1 MGWMIYAGIAVTLA
15 GLAGLVWC
23 IVSVVRAKRSGM
35 EDDALKAHLA
45 RMVSLNMGS
54 LFVATFGLMI
64 VIMGLFLR

>member
-1 MGWMIYAGIAVTLA
+1 MGWMINAGIVVTLA

-23 IVSVVRAKRSGM
+23 IVSVVRAKRSDM
-35 EDDALKAHLA
+35 DDDALKTHLA
-45 RMVSLNMGS
+45 KMVSLNMGS